1 MVNPEDAYLN
11 IIKLLSENKVEYK
24 LFSHKTA
31 LTYEDLAKVQKETGF
46 FGTEGKCMVLKTEE
60 SFIVYVTLQGK
71 RINFD
76 EIQKTLGLDKTRLAT
91 PEELKEYFSAEPG
104 CAYPFGFSENID
116 IFVDPQIYKVE
127 WFLFSPVLP
136 TKTVQ
141 AKGKDLKKV
150 FENLPNKVTE
160 VTNYKVQ
167 P

>member
-46 FGTEGKCMVLKTEE
+46 FG
-60 SFIVYVTLQGK
+60 
-71 RINFD
+71 
-76 EIQKTLGLDKTRLAT
+76 
-91 PEELKEYFSAEPG
+91 
-104 CAYPFGFSENID
+104 
-116 IFVDPQIYKVE
+116 VDPQIYKVE